1 MDEQVLTGSPYGI
14 TQEIV
19 GHMPPTPSVFLK
31 QIILKNF
38 RCFKNYQLDFHERI
52 VLLEGEN
59 GVGKTSFLEAL
70 YYACYLRSFRTHS
83 PKELITFGQDG
94 FFMQVQITN
103 NLYTHEF
110 SHDIQ
115 IGFSR
120 NKKLVKVDQKPIASY
135 KELMHIYRVISL
147 TEDDLDLIKGSPQTR
162 RTFMD
167 QALLLTNPDY
177 ITILRTYRQLL
188 DQRNA
193 LLIQHRFN
201 RDSYE
206 ILTQK
211 LWEYSGLIQ
220 AARIASLAQFG
231 VLVGQLAQD
240 YFDIALMVEFSYLPK
255 YGQQESLQEFTQ
267 QNPLLY
273 DRELRYGRTLFGAHL
288 DDVTIQFKGQQARQF
303 ASRGQQKLVVL
314 LIKVA
319 QALQLNQKGLGGVI
333 LLDDFMT
340 DLDKERSEK
349 LLAALDVIGSQL
361 IFTSPI
367 EKSFL
372 GQELD
377 RRGAQSVKLT
387 Y

>member
-1 MDEQVLTGSPYGI
+1 MAELDNSAYDTAPA
-14 TQEIV
+14 IV
-19 GHMPPTPSVFLK
+19 GPREGPSVFLK
-31 QIILKNF
+31 QIVLKNF

-59 GVGKTSFLEAL
+59 GIGKTSFLEAL

-83 PKELITFGQDG
+83 PKELIMFGQDD
-94 FFMQVQITN
+94 FFIQLHVAN
-103 NLYTHEF
+103 NLHMHEF

-120 NKKLVKVDQKPIASY
+120 NKKLVKVDQKSIASY

-177 ITILRTYRQLL
+177 LIILRTYRQLL
-188 DQRNA
+188 EQRNA
-193 LLIQHRFN
+193 LLEQRRFD

-211 LWEYSGLIQ
+211 LWEYSGMIQ
-220 AARIASLAQFG
+220 AARIESLGQFG
-231 VLVGQLAQD
+231 QLVSQLAHD
-240 YFDIALMVEFSYLPK
+240 YFDIELTIEFSYLPK
-255 YGQQESLQEFTQ
+255 CEQQESLQEFTLA
-267 QNPLLY
+267 NELLY

-288 DDVTIQFKGQQARQF
+288 DDVMIQFKGQQAKQF
-303 ASRGQQKLVVL
+303 ASRGQQKLVVM

-319 QALQLNQKGLGGVI
+319 QALQLNQRGLGGVI

-340 DLDKERSEK
+340 DFDKERSER
-349 LLAALDVIGSQL
+349 LLVVLDMIGSQL
-361 IFTSPI
+361 IFTSPL
-367 EKSFL
+367 EKAFL
-372 GQELD
+372 GQELE